1 MQIGTSASFAIRQEA
16 LMPVPSS
23 MIATAP
29 SATARRTFA
38 TAVRAERP
46 ESYRLILKR
55 TLPGLVSSPFAA
67 SSAPFAI
74 VSPTYGV
81 FENGALTAT
90 RSVLPEPL
98 ESPPHPEARLQTAR
112 IAATRLKVRKAIS
125 AGARDRPP
133 ARPRPRRPRLPTP
146 RRFGDPP
153 RGPSPRPRR
162 GGRTGDCARLRGE
175 PGRSAAT
182 RPGRWR
188 GARARPEPRR
198 PQARRAGGHE
208 ARWPEPPRA

>member
-46 ESYRLILKR
+46 ESYRSILKR

-146 RRFGDPP
+146 RRFGDPRRGRGDGP
-153 RGPSPRPRR
+153 RGGSPNRR
-162 GGRTGDCARLRGE
+162 GVGSRGRRGRTGDCARLRGE
-175 PGRSAAT
+175 P
-182 RPGRWR
+182 
-188 GARARPEPRR
+188 
-198 PQARRAGGHE
+198 
-208 ARWPEPPRA
+208 